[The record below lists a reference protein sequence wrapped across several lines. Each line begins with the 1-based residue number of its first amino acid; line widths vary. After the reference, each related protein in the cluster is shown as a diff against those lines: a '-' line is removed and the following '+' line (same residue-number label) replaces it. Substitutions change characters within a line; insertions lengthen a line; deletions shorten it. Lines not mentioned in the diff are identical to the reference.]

1 MKTVTLIAFFVS
13 IGFIDAF
20 AQEQPKKEDAQKKVA
35 DAMSAKDLKGEFKEG
50 WNKNSSF
57 GATLNMTG
65 FSDSWKKVNTGVIGN
80 TNLHFILK
88 HQNAL
93 LKGKNIWI
101 NDFEGQLGFLSNG
114 KDPVTNK
121 RDFNRNI
128 DKLFLNSQYGRK
140 LTDKVS
146 AFAEGNFISQF
157 LAVKNTTSAE
167 RRNVASAF
175 MTPGYL
181 TISTGIEYR
190 PVDYFTVK
198 LAPVANKWT
207 FVSNKNVVFD
217 DVTGLAY
224 GVNVK
229 DGDKSLSEFGSQ
241 LTLGFN
247 KEVVKNVNLGFRY
260 NFFKAWKDSEGNK
273 NKPLD
278 HRLDLLATAKI
289 NKYLN
294 VNFTYIGILDKD
306 MFNHDAF
313 NATRETGVDEVK
325 SSWQSASGFGIGL
338 LATF

>member
-1 MKTVTLIAFFVS
+1 MKKLTFFVLLS
-13 IGFIDAF
+13 TLFLTGAY
-20 AQEQPKKEDAQKKVA
+20 AQSAGDAQKKVG
-35 DAMSAKDLKGEFKEG
+35 DAMASKDLKGEFKEG
-50 WNKNSSF
+50 WNKASSF
-57 GATLNMTG
+57 GTTLNMTG
-65 FSDSWKKVNTGVIGN
+65 FSQSWKQVNTGVVGN

-93 LKGKNIWI
+93 VKGKNIWI
-101 NDFEGQLGFLSNG
+101 NDFEGQLGFQSSG
-114 KDPVTNK
+114 KNPTTNK
-121 RDFNRNI
+121 REFNRNI

-140 LTDKVS
+140 VSDKVS

-157 LAVKNTTSAE
+157 LAVKDTESETS
-167 RRNVASAF
+167 RNIASAF

-198 LAPVANKWT
+198 LAPLANKWT
-207 FVSNKNVVFD
+207 FVSHK
-217 DVTGLAY
+217 DVIYDTTTGFAY
-224 GVNVK
+224 GVNVAEGK
-229 DGDKSLSEFGSQ
+229 KSLSEFGSQ

-260 NFFKAWKDSEGNK
+260 NFFKAWKDTEGNK

-306 MFNHDAF
+306 VFDHKAYN
-313 NATRETGVDEVK
+313 NTTPKPVDPVR
-325 SSWQSASGFGIGL
+325 SSWQSASGFGIGF
-338 LATF
+338 LASF

>member
-1 MKTVTLIAFFVS
+1 MKKTTFLILLLAAFS
-13 IGFIDAF
+13 AH
-20 AQEQPKKEDAQKKVA
+20 AQEVPKSDEAQKKVA
-35 DAMSAKDLKGEFKEG
+35 DALTTKDLKGDFKEG

-57 GATLNMTG
+57 GTTVNITG
-65 FSDSWKKVNTGVIGN
+65 FSDSWRQVNTGVVGN

-93 LKGKNIWI
+93 VKGKNIWI
-101 NDFEGQLGFLSNG
+101 NDFEGQLGFQSTG
-114 KDPVTNK
+114 KDEVTRK
-121 RDFNRNI
+121 KVFNRNI
-128 DKLFLNSQYGRK
+128 DKLFINSLYGRK
-140 LTDKVS
+140 ISDKVS

-157 LAVKNTTSAE
+157 LSVKDKNAE
-167 RRNVASAF
+167 TRRNIASAF

-190 PVDYFTVK
+190 PADYFTVK
-198 LAPVANKWT
+198 FAPIANKWT
-207 FVSNKNVVFD
+207 FVSHKNVQID
-217 DVTGLAY
+217 TTSGLAY
-224 GVNVK
+224 GVNIA
-229 DGDKSLSEFGSQ
+229 DGKKSLSEFGSQ

-247 KEVVKNVNLGFRY
+247 KEVMKNVNLGFRY
-260 NFFKAWKDSEGNK
+260 NFFKAWKDSEENK

-306 MFNHDAF
+306 IFNHKAYN
-313 NATRETGVDEVK
+313 NATPKPIDPIR
-325 SSWQSASGFGIGL
+325 SSWQSASGFGIGF